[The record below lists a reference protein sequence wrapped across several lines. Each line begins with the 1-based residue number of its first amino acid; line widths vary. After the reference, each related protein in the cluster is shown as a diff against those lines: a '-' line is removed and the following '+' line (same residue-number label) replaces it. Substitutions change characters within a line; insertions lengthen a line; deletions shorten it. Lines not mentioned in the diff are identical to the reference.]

1 VTPGFVSTALTAPTR
16 WSAGVPVDL
25 GRDEARER
33 ARLELADPAYD
44 AEPPLL
50 QRMVEWVL
58 EHISELFARTAG
70 ALSGPVGLAVLLGL
84 LALVAVVVVRRTGP
98 PARRAPTAGALF
110 AARRRSAAEHRAEAD
125 AAAARRDWRAA
136 VVERYRAVVAGLEER
151 GVIDP
156 RPGRTADEAAADA
169 GAVLPVVATDLDA
182 GARLFDAVHYG
193 NRSANVDD
201 DAVLRRLDDA
211 VRTTRPTRSAA
222 PVGAGPAVPS

>member
-1 VTPGFVSTALTAPTR
+1 MTPGFVSAALTAPAR

-33 ARLELADPAYD
+33 ARVELADPVYY
-44 AEPPLL
+44 EPPLL
-50 QRMVEWVL
+50 QRIIEWLL
-58 EHISELFARTAG
+58 ERVSELFARTAG

-84 LALVAVVVVRRTGP
+84 LALVTVVVVRRVGP
-98 PARRAPTAGALF
+98 PARRARTAGVMF
-110 AARRRSAAEHRAEAD
+110 ATRRRSSAEHRAEAD
-125 AAAARRDWRAA
+125 AAAARRDWRVA

-169 GAVLPVVATDLDA
+169 GAVLPAVATDLGA

-193 NRSANVDD
+193 NRPATADD
-201 DAVLRRLDDA
+201 DASLRRLDDA
-211 VRTTRPTRSAA
+211 ARTTRPARSST

>member
-1 VTPGFVSTALTAPTR
+1 MTPGFISTALTAPAR

-25 GRDEARER
+25 GRDDARER

-50 QRMVEWVL
+50 ERVVEWVL
-58 EHISELFARTAG
+58 ERVSELLSRTAG
-70 ALSGPVGLAVLLGL
+70 ALSGPAGVAVLLGL
-84 LALVAVVVVRRTGP
+84 LALVAVIVLRRTGP

-110 AARRRSAAEHRAEAD
+110 AARRRSAAEHRAGAD
-125 AAAARRDWRAA
+125 AAAARGDWRAA

-151 GVIDP
+151 GVIDS

-169 GAVLPVVATDLDA
+169 GAVLPAVATDLGA

-193 NRSANVDD
+193 NRPATADD
-201 DAVLRRLDDA
+201 DAALRRLDDA
-211 VRTTRPTRSAA
+211 ARTTRPARSAA
-222 PVGAGPAVPS
+222 PVGERPAVPS